1 MEIIKDDY
9 IKNHLKDYTYIV
21 KVKDTIQP
29 IWSIDLSFENAKNTF
44 ELMKEKQKTNYTLI
58 AILEGDYSSIP
69 QEDTRVIIPSKY
81 YYKKNKKTKDYKL
94 DYYKRLCKY
103 LNIEY

>member
-21 KVKDTIQP
+21 INNDIIQP
-29 IWSIDLSFENAKNTF
+29 IWSVNLSFENAKNVF
-44 ELMKEKQKTNYTLI
+44 ELIKEKQNKTYTLI
-58 AILEGDYSSIP
+58 AILEGDYSSVP
-69 QEDTRVIIPSKY
+69 QENTRLIIPSK

-94 DYYKRLCKY
+94 CYYKQICKY